1 MAALPYMQF
10 YVADYL
16 ADTMH
21 LSTEEHGAYLLL
33 VFNYWQ
39 TGKPLPKNRLAG
51 IARLP
56 NDRWTDVERSL
67 NEFFIDDGNAWIHQ
81 RIERDLLS
89 VKGAQSQRSEAG
101 KKSAQK
107 RAEKK
112 AKENQGKSNER
123 LTGVERDGNDRST
136 NKDPDKDKDLKHKH
150 LLHGAEKNQLQ
161 ADGSLGTGVAGE
173 LPDGEPNAEPA
184 HAQPEI
190 GVRPLSA
197 GALEPCPPDNPV
209 FITLPLNDGSEFSV
223 TASMLVEYGSLYPSV
238 DVRQELRNQRGWLLS
253 EPRRR
258 KTLRGI
264 KKFITS
270 WLSREQDRGPKTK
283 ASTGDNHAEFRFN
296 QSDPRPY
303 YEQYLEWEQRWHPP
317 GTASVGPLG
326 ADVQD
331 LRAPLEC
338 EKWQSTF
345 GSLGSTGELDDE

>member
-33 VFNYWQ
+33 IFNYWQ

-51 IARLP
+51 IARLS

-67 NEFFIDDGNAWIHQ
+67 NEFFIDDGKAWVHQ

-112 AKENQGKSNER
+112 AKENQSQSNER
-123 LTGVERDGNDRST
+123 STGVEQDGNDRST
-136 NKDPDKDKDLKHKH
+136 NKDPDKDKDLKDKH
-150 LLHGAEKNQLQ
+150 LLPGAEKNQLQ
-161 ADGSLGTGVAGE
+161 ANEKSE
-173 LPDGEPNAEPA
+173 
-184 HAQPEI
+184 AQ
-190 GVRPLSA
+190 
-197 GALEPCPPDNPV
+197 V
-209 FITLPLNDGSEFSV
+209 FITLPLNDGTEFPV
-223 TASMLVEYGSLYPSV
+223 TEPMLVEFDSLYPSV

-258 KTLRGI
+258 KTRRGI
-264 KKFITS
+264 KKFITG
-270 WLSREQDRGPKTK
+270 WLAREQDRGTK
-283 ASTGDNHAEFRFN
+283 
-296 QSDPRPY
+296 
-303 YEQYLEWEQRWHPP
+303 P
-317 GTASVGPLG
+317 GTGGTHAKPKPAAGNGGESRAMQKFHEAARAKFGENYMEFLEGGPELVRGPLG
-326 ADVQD
+326 GEERGGTVV
-331 LRAPLEC
+331 
-338 EKWQSTF
+338 
-345 GSLGSTGELDDE
+345 SLDRDDWEAV